1 MKENITSHPAATSS
15 LPASGVRLALAL
27 GGGAARGLAHIG
39 VLEVLEREGI
49 QPGCIAGSSMGGL
62 IGALSAAGLRA
73 SELTDVARSFRF
85 PRWFVPG
92 GILEWDALF
101 PSAVPVLKGTFE
113 QLATPLAITAVD
125 LEAGSQVILHSG
137 PLLPA
142 VRATCTV
149 PGVLA
154 PVRLGGRWL
163 VDGGLVNV
171 LPVDV
176 AWMGDPDIVVAVKV
190 GAPRA
195 RRIPE
200 LNWRVT
206 SFLSRLGGVFPN
218 PATAKVSFE
227 VLVRAAEIILERQTA
242 LAAAMTGP
250 EVLIEPD
257 LGAITLRDFHR
268 LDDAVA
274 AGRRAA
280 EDALPEL
287 RRLLEAPPHRSPK
300 GDRVFSLRFDPVCA
314 MVISPGRARA
324 TLTHGAE
331 TYYFC
336 SPNCRDCFQRDPD
349 PYLRCAGLAFGGA
362 RRALSPERR
371 QRPHGGRPERGGA

>member
-1 MKENITSHPAATSS
+1 MSPPPERVGP
-15 LPASGVRLALAL
+15 RLALAL

-62 IGALSAAGLRA
+62 IGALSARGLRA
-73 SELTDVARSFRF
+73 GEIGGVARQFYF
-85 PRWFVPG
+85 PRWFLPG
-92 GILEWDALF
+92 GLVRFEDLF
-101 PSAVPVLKGTFE
+101 ESAMPYLIGTFE
-113 QLATPLAITAVD
+113 ELSTPLVVTAVD
-125 LEAGSQVILHSG
+125 IESGTQIILHAG
-137 PLLPA
+137 EVLPA

-149 PGVLA
+149 PGVL
-154 PVRLGGRWL
+154 PVTKVGGHWL
-163 VDGGLVNV
+163 VDGGLVNI

-176 AWMGDPDIVVAVKV
+176 AWMANPDLVVAVKV
-190 GAPRA
+190 GALRD

-206 SFLSRLGGVFPN
+206 SFLSRLGGAIPN

-227 VLVRAAEIILERQTA
+227 VLVRAAEIVLDRQTL

-250 EVLIEPD
+250 ELLIEPD
-257 LGAITLRDFHR
+257 LGDITLRDFHR

-280 EDALPEL
+280 EAALPEL
-287 RRLLEAPPHRSPK
+287 LRLVANPPLQTRPAE
-300 GDRVFSLRFDPVCA
+300 RVLCLHFDPVCA
-314 MVISPGRARA
+314 MVINPAHARA
-324 TLTHGAE
+324 ILVHEKT

-336 SPNCRDCFQRDPD
+336 SPNCGDCFKRDPGRYTGKA
-349 PYLRCAGLAFGGA
+349 PLAFA
-362 RRALSPERR
+362 AAQKATRRGKGRQSRSHADWSAQRR
-371 QRPHGGRPERGGA
+371 P